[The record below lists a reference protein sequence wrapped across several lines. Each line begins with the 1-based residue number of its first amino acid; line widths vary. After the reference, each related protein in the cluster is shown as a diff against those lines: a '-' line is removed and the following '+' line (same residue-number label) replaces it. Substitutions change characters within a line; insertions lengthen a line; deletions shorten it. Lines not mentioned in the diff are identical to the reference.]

1 MAAAERR
8 LGRIGRQLRPVASP
22 RPAAF
27 PAAFVPLDIRAP
39 AALQDP
45 PSAQGGDGEAAP
57 LGRLARGEIP
67 AIIVRGAVS
76 AGGCERA
83 IGRLHELGHI
93 TPDMRQFIP
102 GTTSGPPP
110 QTV

>member
-22 RPAAF
+22 RPAAL
-27 PAAFVPLDIRAP
+27 PAAFVPLDIHAP

-45 PSAQGGDGEAAP
+45 PSAQGGDGEEAA

-102 GTTSGPPP
+102 GTTPAHHDL
-110 QTV
+110 TD